1 MTVEIDIEKKI
12 SETFLLRS
20 CVKSGS
26 NRVVFLG
33 PSGAGKTLTLKAAA
47 GLLRPDCGIIRIKG
61 RTLFDSDR
69 KINLPVRSRRAGF
82 LFQNYALFPHLS
94 VRGNIAFGLN
104 SGSPGSLNRG
114 DCEAVDKVMERLDL
128 KEQGENLPSRLSGG
142 QQQRVALARILVIRP
157 GFFLLDEPFSALD
170 IPLRARMRKELDSLL
185 AEYDIPVLMVSHDPE
200 DAEVFGEEVIE
211 FPLPSDLSASGC
223 FADQPAKQENA
234 ATCQKPFNNCPIP

>member
-1 MTVEIDIEKKI
+1 MTVEIDIKKKI
-12 SETFLLRS
+12 SETFFLRS

-26 NRVVFLG
+26 NRIVFLG

-47 GLLRPDCGIIRIKG
+47 GLLKPDCGIIRIKG

-94 VRGNIAFGLN
+94 VRENIAFGLN
-104 SGSPGSLNRG
+104 RRNLRSLNRG
-114 DCEAVDKVMERLDL
+114 DCKVVDQVMERLEL
-128 KEQGENLPSRLSGG
+128 KEQAENRPSCLSGG
-142 QQQRVALARILVIRP
+142 QQQRVALARILVVRP

-200 DAEVFGEEVIE
+200 DAEIFGEEVIE
-211 FPLPSDLSASGC
+211 FPLPSDFLASGHL
-223 FADQPAKQENA
+223 ADQPAQQEDTG
-234 ATCQKPFNNCPIP
+234 TCQKPFNHCQIH